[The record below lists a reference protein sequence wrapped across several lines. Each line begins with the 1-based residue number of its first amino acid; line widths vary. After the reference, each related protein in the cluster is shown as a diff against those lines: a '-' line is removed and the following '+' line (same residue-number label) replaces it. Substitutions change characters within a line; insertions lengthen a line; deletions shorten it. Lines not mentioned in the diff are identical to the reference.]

1 MPRSF
6 PTRCGP
12 WQSCLSMLKVIHL
25 VVCRHMKRHV
35 CSTLGSFGTVA
46 YAAGYR
52 PKDDYV
58 DRLIKAFIGKL
69 DLVPGRVG
77 SELTKDDAPN
87 AQALSNS
94 LWALA
99 KLKEVK
105 GEELQMFRDSA
116 PSLVALLKV
125 RGWPCACSF
134 VYIKLLPVLCCDGRA
149 LVQFTWYVQA
159 LLQGNILTA
168 RLHTFKDQELANT
181 AWSLYRLGEYH
192 PHVME
197 AIAVHA
203 AGQISSFNEQGL
215 ANTALAFAGL
225 NHASDQLTCALAIGE
240 WAACKRYFHTLYS
253 LNHQVQLS
261 YSLLCSLHC
270 CADFKRRLQQQPC
283 ALNTQAMC
291 NMLWSLAVLDA
302 MSSSQVR
309 LMCHA
314 RIVSGC

>member
-1 MPRSF
+1 
-6 PTRCGP
+6 
-12 WQSCLSMLKVIHL
+12 
-25 VVCRHMKRHV
+25 
-35 CSTLGSFGTVA
+35 
-46 YAAGYR
+46 
-52 PKDDYV
+52 
-58 DRLIKAFIGKL
+58 
-69 DLVPGRVG
+69 
-77 SELTKDDAPN
+77 LTKDDAPN

-159 LLQGNILTA
+159 LLQGDVLTA
-168 RLHTFKDQELANT
+168 RLHTFQEQHLANT

-197 AIAVHA
+197 AIAMHA
-203 AGQISSFNEQGL
+203 AGRLSTFNEQEL

-225 NHASDQLTCALAIGE
+225 NHVSDQLASALAIGE
-240 WAACKRYFHTLYS
+240 WAACKRYFHTVYA
-253 LNHQVQLS
+253 LNALVQPF
-261 YSLLCSLHC
+261 YSLLCSLYC
-270 CADFKRRLQQQPC
+270 CADFKRRLHQPPC
-283 ALNTQAMC
+283 AFSTQEMC

-309 LMCHA
+309 LM
-314 RIVSGC
+314 